1 MQKQNIE
8 IRFVNKWSEDE
19 IVKLYKA
26 GGWWK
31 ENWSSSNINQIIKG
45 SFVFA
50 IAVDNNSGKTIGM
63 GRVISDGV
71 SDGYI
76 QDLVVLPDYRD
87 TGIGKQMVD
96 KLLNHC
102 LSKGIQWIGL
112 IAEPGNENFFSTL
125 SFKIMENHSPML
137 YQPEE

>member
-1 MQKQNIE
+1 MPKQNVK
-8 IRFVNKWSEDE
+8 IRFVKKWSEEE

-31 ENWSSSNINQIIKG
+31 KNWSSSNINHMIKG

-50 IAVDNNSGKTIGM
+50 IALDNNSGKTIGM

-76 QDLVVLPDYRD
+76 QDLVVLQDYRD
-87 TGIGKQMVD
+87 SGIGKKIVD
-96 KLLNHC
+96 KLVNHC
-102 LSKGIQWIGL
+102 LSKGIRWIGL
-112 IAEPGNENFFSTL
+112 IAEPGNENFFSIL
-125 SFKIMENHSPML
+125 GFKIMEDHSPML
-137 YQPEE
+137 YQQEE

>member
-1 MQKQNIE
+1 MAKQNVE

-31 ENWSSSNINQIIKG
+31 ESWSSSNISYIIKG

-50 IAVDNNSGKTIGM
+50 IAVDSKGRTIGM
-63 GRVISDGV
+63 GRVLSDGV

-76 QDLVVLPDYRD
+76 QDLVVLQEYRD
-87 TGIGKQMVD
+87 LGIGKQIVN

-102 LSKGIQWIGL
+102 LSKGIRWIGL
-112 IAEPGNENFFSTL
+112 IAEPGNEKFFYTL
-125 SFKIMENHSPML
+125 GFKTMKNHSPML
-137 YQPEE
+137 YNIEE

>member
-1 MQKQNIE
+1 MQEHNVE
-8 IRFVNKWSEDE
+8 IRFVKKWSEEE
-19 IVKLYKA
+19 IVKLYKS

-31 ENWSSSNINQIIKG
+31 ENWTTSNINQIIKG

-50 IAVDNNSGKTIGM
+50 IAVENNSGETIGM
-63 GRVISDGV
+63 GRVLSDGV

-76 QDLVVLPDYRD
+76 QDLVVLPNYRD
-87 TGIGKQMVD
+87 LGIGKQIVT

-112 IAEPGNENFFSTL
+112 IAEPGNEKFFSTMG
-125 SFKIMENHSPML
+125 FKTMKNHTPML
-137 YQPEE
+137 YYQEE